1 MASSTAETW
10 RSFSWLCFGAAIFNL
25 ILIFFLSPE
34 SNFDRPELD
43 LPVDQLT
50 TFQHQQ
56 ASKEAE
62 QVTSEERLEDV
73 PEAPSTPGEY
83 TISTPSMREIMQPV
97 SYNANVNLLKAF
109 IKPLNLLVH
118 PSVLWGILSY
128 AVTLSPQV
136 ILM

>member
-1 MASSTAETW
+1 MTSSTAETW
-10 RSFSWLCFGAAIFNL
+10 RSFSWLCCGAAVSNIV
-25 ILIFFLSPE
+25 LIFFLFPE

-43 LPVDQLT
+43 LTVDQLT
-50 TFQHQQ
+50 ALQHQQ
-56 ASKEAE
+56 ASKEAD

-73 PEAPSTPGEY
+73 PGASSTPAEY
-83 TISTPSMREIMQPV
+83 TISTPSMLEIIQPV
-97 SYNANVNLLKAF
+97 SYNAKVNLLKAF
-109 IKPLNLLVH
+109 IEPLGLLVH